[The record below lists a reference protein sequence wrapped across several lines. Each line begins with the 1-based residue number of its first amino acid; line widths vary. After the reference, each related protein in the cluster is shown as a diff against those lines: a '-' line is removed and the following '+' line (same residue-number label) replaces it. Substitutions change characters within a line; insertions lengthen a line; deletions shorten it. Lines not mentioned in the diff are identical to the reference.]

1 MLGRPRPRQLR
12 SRPQIG
18 FRPCVSPKPPPGLLV
33 SLTPYAIADS
43 IGVEMSRTASPV
55 RAIAPTAALGGQA
68 FHAIRDAITPG
79 RLAPGPALTE
89 PSPPAFLNCPPP
101 PGAEALPPPRAA
113 GLAEPVRPGP
123 PRP

>member
-18 FRPCVSPKPPPGLLV
+18 FRPCLSPKPPAVLFV

-55 RAIAPTAALGGQA
+55 RAIAPTAALADQA
-68 FHAIRDAITPG
+68 FHAIRDAITSR
-79 RLAPGPALTE
+79 RLAARHAVTERSPSGSLAVSPNPVPA
-89 PSPPAFLNCPPP
+89 
-101 PGAEALPPPRAA
+101 
-113 GLAEPVRPGP
+113 
-123 PRP
+123 